1 MSSEPILLILA
12 AGLGS
17 RYGGLKQIDP
27 LGPHGEILMEYSLY
41 DAVQAGFKRVVF
53 IIGDDENLFK
63 EAIGSRMPADLEM
76 TYCPQRLEDLPA
88 GFSLPDGRIKPWGT
102 AHAVLAARDVL
113 DAPFAVINSDDYY
126 GPQAYRLVYDYLKQD
141 AQPGHA
147 LLVNY
152 ILEKT
157 LSPHGYVTRAICDI
171 DQDKSLCSLVERFR
185 LEADGDR
192 VRYSQDEGQTYG
204 YVAKDAP
211 CSMNFWGFD
220 PSFVDQLQ
228 AGFVPFLDEAMAN
241 NPLKAEYLLPERIG
255 SLIRLGDLQVHCKQS
270 ADQWIGVTYKED
282 KPHVVAS
289 IQKLIDQGRYPAKL
303 WG

>member
-1 MSSEPILLILA
+1 MSQEPILLILA

-27 LGPHGEILMEYSLY
+27 LGPNGEILMEYSIY
-41 DAVQAGFKRVVF
+41 DAVKAGFKRVVF
-53 IIGDDENLFK
+53 IIGDDEALFK
-63 EAIGSRMPADLEM
+63 EAIGSRLKADLDIV
-76 TYCPQRLEDLPA
+76 YRQQKLDDLPQ
-88 GFSLPDGRIKPWGT
+88 GFSVPEGRVKPWGT
-102 AHAVLAARDVL
+102 VHAVLAARDAL

-126 GPQAYRLVYDYLKQD
+126 GPKAYQLVYDYLKHES
-141 AQPGHA
+141 QPNQA

-152 ILEKT
+152 ILENT
-157 LSPHGYVTRAICDI
+157 LSKHGFVTRAICDI
-171 DQDKSLCSLVERFR
+171 DQDQQLRFLEERFR
-185 LEADGDR
+185 LEAEGDR

-211 CSMNFWGFD
+211 CSMNFWGFARN
-220 PSFVDQLQ
+220 FVDQLQ
-228 AGFVPFLDEAMAN
+228 AGFVPFLTQAMQD

-255 SLIRLGDLQVHCKQS
+255 RLIQSGDLQVTCKQS
-270 ADQWIGVTYKED
+270 SDQWIGVTYKED

>member
-1 MSSEPILLILA
+1 MAHEPILLILA

-27 LGPHGEILMEYSLY
+27 LGPNGEILMEYSIY
-41 DAVQAGFKRVVF
+41 DAVKAGFKRVVF
-53 IIGDDENLFK
+53 IIGDDEELFK
-63 EAIGSRMPADLEM
+63 EAIGSRLKADLEI
-76 TYCPQRLEDLPA
+76 TYCPQKMEDLPQGFQVPA
-88 GFSLPDGRIKPWGT
+88 GRVKPWGT
-102 AHAVLAARDVL
+102 AHAVLAARQVL

-126 GPQAYRLVYDYLKQD
+126 GPQAYQLVYKYLSQESQ
-141 AQPGHA
+141 AGQA

-152 ILEKT
+152 ILENT
-157 LSPHGYVTRAICDI
+157 LSKHGFVTRAICDI
-171 DQDKSLCSLVERFR
+171 DENHKLRFLEERFR

-211 CSMNFWGFD
+211 CSMNFWGFAPD
-220 PSFVDQLQ
+220 FVDQLQ
-228 AGFVPFLDEAMAN
+228 AGFVPFLEKAMTD

-255 SLIRLGDLQVHCKQS
+255 SLIQAGDLEVTCQQS
-270 ADQWIGVTYKED
+270 SDQWIGVTYKED
-282 KPHVVAS
+282 KPYVVAS
-289 IQKLIDQGRYPAKL
+289 IQKLIEQGRYPAKL